1 MKTKIKESYFNPT
14 IHFLPT
20 LIFLLVNDF
29 NLLIPAWGIS
39 LLAAISTL
47 FYAVYA
53 HRKLVYWH
61 INFIEFY
68 LTLGTLVTIASYL
81 LTSKFSLHVA
91 DKFIFV
97 ALLIGL
103 LIFRK
108 PLEKS
113 ISKKMPPMMPMTN
126 NFDELYRTVWILLT
140 ILIINISAYSVF
152 DFASPNNI
160 NQLSTLLHW
169 IFSLSIL
176 GFMGFETLRVL
187 MIRAKLA
194 DEEWWPIVTE
204 QGKII
209 GNIQHLTS
217 LHDKQNFMHPIAR
230 VHLIDKCMLFL
241 QKKSTNDLYAPN
253 LWDTAISNHMLVGE
267 TIEQCI
273 DRTFKSQYCL
283 SGVKYVHLSNY
294 TRKAARENQFA
305 FLFVSGQLSAVDIK
319 PCNNEAE
326 TKWWTLPQIEDNL
339 ESGIFSDNFK
349 LEYDILK
356 RSGLLDTEKC
366 ECPCKLKEAIYNFAM
381 R

>member
-39 LLAAISTL
+39 LFVAISTL
-47 FYAVYA
+47 FYAVYF
-53 HRKLVYWH
+53 HKKLVYWH

-68 LTLGTLVTIASYL
+68 LVLATLVTISSYL
-81 LTSKFSLHVA
+81 STSTFLQHVA

-97 ALLIGL
+97 TLLIAL

-108 PLEKS
+108 PLEKC
-113 ISKKMPPMMPMTN
+113 ISKKMPAMMPMTN
-126 NFDELYRTVWILLT
+126 NYDELYRTVWTLLT
-140 ILIINISAYSVF
+140 VLIINISAYSVF
-152 DFASPNNI
+152 EFSNQQNFK
-160 NQLSTLLHW
+160 QLSTLLHW
-169 IFSLSIL
+169 IFTLSIL
-176 GFMGFETLRVL
+176 SVMAFETLRVL

-194 DEEWWPIVTE
+194 DEEWWPIVSE

-209 GNIQHLTS
+209 GSIQHLTS
-217 LHDKQNFMHPIAR
+217 LNDKQNFMHPIAR

-241 QKKSTNDLYAPN
+241 QKKSTNDLYATS
-253 LWDTAISNHMLVGE
+253 LWDTAISNHMLMGE

-273 DRTFKSQYCL
+273 DRTFKNQYNL

-305 FLFVSGQLSAVDIK
+305 FLFVSGQLSAEHIK
-319 PCNNEAE
+319 PCNNVAE

-366 ECPCKLKEAIYNFAM
+366 ECPCKLKEAIYNIAM

>member
-39 LLAAISTL
+39 LFVATSTL
-47 FYAVYA
+47 FYAVYF
-53 HRKLVYWH
+53 HKKLVYWH

-68 LTLGTLVTIASYL
+68 LALATLVTISSYL
-81 LTSKFSLHVA
+81 STSNFSQHVA

-97 ALLIGL
+97 ALLIAL

-126 NFDELYRTVWILLT
+126 NYDELYRTVWILLT

-152 DFASPNNI
+152 EFANPNNFK
-160 NQLSTLLHW
+160 QLSTLLHW
-169 IFSLSIL
+169 IFALSIL
-176 GFMGFETLRVL
+176 GLMGFETLRVL

-194 DEEWWPIVTE
+194 DEEWWPIVSE

-209 GNIQHLTS
+209 GSIQHLTS
-217 LHDKQNFMHPIAR
+217 LNDKQNFMHPIAR

-241 QKKSTNDLYAPN
+241 QKKSTNDLYAPS

-273 DRTFKSQYCL
+273 DRTFKNQYDL
-283 SGVKYVHLSNY
+283 SAVKYVHLSNY

-305 FLFVSGQLSAVDIK
+305 FLFVSAQLSAESIK
-319 PCNNEAE
+319 PCNTESD

-339 ESGIFSDNFK
+339 ESGIFSENFK

-366 ECPCKLKEAIYNFAM
+366 ECPCKLKEAIYNIAM